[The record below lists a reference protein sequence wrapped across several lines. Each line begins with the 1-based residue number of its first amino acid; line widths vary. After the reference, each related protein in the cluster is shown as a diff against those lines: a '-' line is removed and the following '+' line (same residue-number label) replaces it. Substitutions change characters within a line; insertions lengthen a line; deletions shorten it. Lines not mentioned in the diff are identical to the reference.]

1 MAKGFGIAALVCAIV
16 AIFVPF
22 VGIVVSGMAIVLA
35 IVAALSG
42 DRVFATATSL
52 IAAVNTFFLSP
63 SVMIVL
69 HTAPAAPVIETFL
82 FLCAATPIGVVVVK
96 SMLDQSRADRNEYS
110 IVSKRC
116 AYCFS

>member
-22 VGIVVSGMAIVLA
+22 VGIVVSGIAIVLA

-52 IAAVNTFFLSP
+52 IAAVNTFFLSL
-63 SVMIVL
+63 SSSAIS
-69 HTAPAAPVIETFL
+69 AR
-82 FLCAATPIGVVVVK
+82 TPIRSLHEK
-96 SMLDQSRADRNEYS
+96 DYNMALRS
-110 IVSKRC
+110 
-116 AYCFS
+116 